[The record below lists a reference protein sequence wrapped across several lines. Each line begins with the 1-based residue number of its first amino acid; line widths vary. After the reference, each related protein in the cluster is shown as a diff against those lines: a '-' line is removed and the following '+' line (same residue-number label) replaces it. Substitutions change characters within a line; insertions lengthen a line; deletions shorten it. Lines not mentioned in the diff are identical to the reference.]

1 MKKGVIVALLSLL
14 FGLLSG
20 CFNPNEFA
28 DPDNVA
34 NHYLTTHPKFLEKY
48 GEDYTLEYT
57 GGGSLQEIGGRNG
70 LSGTGSYECTI
81 NGTDQFSVAL
91 MKEKN
96 HPWTAQG
103 VVCTSAKYACNE
115 LNLIFEGSTMGG
127 IVSSDELDS
136 LQPNGVLYLNGE
148 KIDVIVTLVSSR
160 VLVYD
165 ASLYRQYKEEL
176 ALTEPNR
183 LDLPKEKEEACT
195 LLICRIIGDFDMF
208 TATPE
213 PEYEDFSSVKEY
225 HFYVIEDS

>member
-20 CFNPNEFA
+20 CFNPSEFA
-28 DPDNVA
+28 DPNIVA
-34 NHYLTTHPKFLEKY
+34 NRYLTTHPKFLEKY

-57 GGGSLQEIGGRNG
+57 GGGSLREIGGRNG

-91 MKEKN
+91 TKEKN
-96 HPWTAQG
+96 HPWTARG

-115 LNLIFEGSTMGG
+115 LNLVFWPRENDKLESAEVNG
-127 IVSSDELDS
+127 I
-136 LQPNGVLYLNGE
+136 LYLNGK
-148 KIDVIVTLVSSR
+148 KINVIVWLVSSR
-160 VLVYD
+160 MVVLD
-165 ASLYRQYKEEL
+165 AELYRQEQEAMAK
-176 ALTEPNR
+176 TEPNR
-183 LDLPKEKEEACT
+183 IDLPQDRLDICTILACS
-195 LLICRIIGDFDMF
+195 IIGDFDMF

-213 PEYEDFSSVKEY
+213 PGYEDFSSVKEY

>member
-20 CFNPNEFA
+20 CFNPSEFA
-28 DPDNVA
+28 DPNIVA
-34 NHYLTTHPKFLEKY
+34 NRYLSTHPKFLEKY

-57 GGGSLQEIGGRNG
+57 GGGSLREIGGRNG

-91 MKEKN
+91 TKEKN

-115 LNLIFEGSTMGG
+115 LNLVFWPRENDKLESAEVNG
-127 IVSSDELDS
+127 I
-136 LQPNGVLYLNGE
+136 LYLNGK
-148 KIDVIVTLVSSR
+148 KINVIVWLVSSR
-160 VLVYD
+160 MVVLD
-165 ASLYRQYKEEL
+165 AELYRQEQEAMAK
-176 ALTEPNR
+176 TEPNR
-183 LDLPKEKEEACT
+183 IDLPQDRLDICTILACS
-195 LLICRIIGDFDMF
+195 IIGDFDMF
-208 TATPE
+208 TAAPE

>member
-20 CFNPNEFA
+20 CFNPSEFA
-28 DPDNVA
+28 DPNIVA
-34 NHYLTTHPKFLEKY
+34 NRYLTTHPKFLEKY

-57 GGGSLQEIGGRNG
+57 GGGSLREIGGRNG

-91 MKEKN
+91 TKEKN

-115 LNLIFEGSTMGG
+115 LNLVFWPRENDKLESAEVNG
-127 IVSSDELDS
+127 I
-136 LQPNGVLYLNGE
+136 LYLNGK
-148 KIDVIVTLVSSR
+148 KINVIVWLVSSR
-160 VLVYD
+160 MVVLD
-165 ASLYRQYKEEL
+165 AELYRQEQEAMAK
-176 ALTEPNR
+176 TEPNR
-183 LDLPKEKEEACT
+183 IDLPQDRLDICTILACS
-195 LLICRIIGDFDMF
+195 IIGDFDMF
-208 TATPE
+208 TAAPE
-213 PEYEDFSSVKEY
+213 PGYEDFSSVKEY

>member
-20 CFNPNEFA
+20 CFNPSEFA
-28 DPDNVA
+28 DPNIVA
-34 NHYLTTHPKFLEKY
+34 NRYLTTHPKFLEKY

-57 GGGSLQEIGGRNG
+57 GGGSLREIGGRNG

-91 MKEKN
+91 TKEKN

-115 LNLIFEGSTMGG
+115 LNLVFWPRENDKLESAEVNG
-127 IVSSDELDS
+127 I
-136 LQPNGVLYLNGE
+136 LYLNGK
-148 KIDVIVTLVSSR
+148 KINVIVWLVSSR
-160 VLVYD
+160 MVVLD
-165 ASLYRQYKEEL
+165 AELYRQEQEAMSK
-176 ALTEPNR
+176 TEPNR
-183 LDLPKEKEEACT
+183 IDLPQDRLDICTILACS
-195 LLICRIIGDFDMF
+195 IIGDFDMF

-213 PEYEDFSSVKEY
+213 PGYEDFSSVKEY

>member
-20 CFNPNEFA
+20 CFNPSEFA
-28 DPDNVA
+28 DPNIVA
-34 NHYLTTHPKFLEKY
+34 NRYLTTHPKFLEKY

-57 GGGSLQEIGGRNG
+57 GGGSLREIGGRNG

-91 MKEKN
+91 TKEKN

-115 LNLIFEGSTMGG
+115 LNLVFWPRENDKLESAEVNG
-127 IVSSDELDS
+127 I
-136 LQPNGVLYLNGE
+136 LYLNGK
-148 KIDVIVTLVSSR
+148 KINVIVWLVSSR
-160 VLVYD
+160 MVVLD
-165 ASLYRQYKEEL
+165 AELYRQEQEAMAK
-176 ALTEPNR
+176 TEPNR
-183 LDLPKEKEEACT
+183 IDLPQDRLDICTILACS
-195 LLICRIIGDFDMF
+195 IIGDFDMF

-213 PEYEDFSSVKEY
+213 PGYEDFSSVKEY

>member
-20 CFNPNEFA
+20 CFNPSEFA
-28 DPDNVA
+28 DPNIVA
-34 NHYLTTHPKFLEKY
+34 NRYLTTHPKFLEKY

-57 GGGSLQEIGGRNG
+57 GGGSLREIGGRNG

-91 MKEKN
+91 TKEKN
-96 HPWTAQG
+96 HPWTARG

-165 ASLYRQYKEEL
+165 ASLYRQYREEQ
-176 ALTEPNR
+176 ALIDPTS
-183 LDLPKEKEEACT
+183 LDLPEEKAEACT

-213 PEYEDFSSVKEY
+213 PGYEDFSSVKEY